1 MHLKKTIM
9 IVLLALVSV
18 LVMAYKIRPGDVLF
32 VSVYGSAE
40 LSGEIVVGPDGTA
53 SIPPLGSV
61 AVLGKTLEE
70 AESLLS
76 GKYLSGGILA
86 TRPQVTVSVKSYAPF
101 MFYVLGE
108 VNKPGAIEWTKDNLT
123 VSQMI
128 ALAGGLKDGADLS
141 SSFLVESNGNRKHID
156 LSSFLVGGEASSI
169 TLAEGTTLFIPAGAK
184 AWIRSIGEFRS
195 PTLIRYNP
203 GLTLTQVVAQ
213 SGGLTENADKKEILI
228 IGEGVQGSK
237 KVVDLN
243 SVLSGAIVDPL
254 IPAGSIVIAND
265 SSIKS
270 VKLLGE
276 VGSPSSISFRDG
288 LTLIQAIGQAGGVKS
303 SAASQLF
310 IIRSE
315 LSEPLRIELISLLK
329 GEIKDVPLK
338 PGDTIFIPRESE
350 KFVYI
355 SSPTFGGKVQFG
367 VDESITLAN
376 ALVKVDLY
384 NPASDE
390 SSILVEPS
398 GERMEVRLNEDRVLQ
413 SGSMIIVSGGTKSI
427 YIAGE
432 VNFPGMMQF
441 GNFDEI
447 TLAKVISRAG
457 GYTEKAGSVEVI
469 SPSGKSVYS
478 IEQALRSDVKL
489 SVQSIVLVEKIEE
502 RYVYVV
508 APGSG
513 GRIDFKESESF
524 TLKNL
529 LARLNLLNLN
539 SSKEIEVIEPSGKVS
554 TVAAL
559 KLKDNDLPLQTGAI
573 VIVPA
578 LSSWV
583 YVFGEV
589 SRPGKI
595 EVDGEDLTLTR
606 VLSSSGGYTSV
617 ADISSVEVL
626 SAGKSVTVNL
636 QEILKGSIPDVKI
649 KYDDLIYIPRLDS
662 RFVYVV
668 SRNKGGKIDFGSG
681 ENITLRNA
689 LAKLNLVEVSSEK
702 TVRAI
707 EPDGKIT
714 ELSIKSLENSDVVI
728 ETGTIIFYPEPY
740 STASVLGQVRN
751 PGTVTLQPDVPFTLS
766 NILAAAGGLT
776 ERADHKRITVMVTD
790 SSSVTIYD
798 MDSISSGKAIYIK
811 DGSTVFVPELESFYV
826 YVVGG
831 VKAPGVKTLDRD
843 GDLPTVT
850 KAIALAG
857 GLIDPT
863 ASSIEIVEN
872 QSRQKLDLQRIMK
885 GDSPDVK
892 IASGSVIYVPEI
904 PGKYIY
910 IVSDSGGGRV
920 DFNSSESLTLRNAL
934 AKENLLDLASDGRV
948 TIISPDGSKRE
959 RILSDLKDSDIS
971 LQSGSIILYPVTQR
985 QIYVLGA
992 VRSPGTVL
1000 FKPAEKLTLSTLIA
1014 KVGGTTP
1021 EALMS
1026 KVQITD
1032 QFGRTSTVDLELIL
1046 QGKALDVKLEDR
1058 TFVYV
1063 PVYEPITVN
1072 VLGEVRNPG
1081 QVTFSKTEIPG
1092 LLLAI
1097 SKAGGLTGEAS
1108 SEIKIVGQENQSYW
1122 YQLME
1127 GQDIT
1132 LKNGQTVFVPGR
1144 ERYVYITGEVASTGR
1159 YDFTTEER
1167 MTVMRT
1173 LIKAGGVRETASDEL
1188 RVITPSG
1195 QVIPVK
1201 LSELLSGK
1209 SDPTLETASTIVVP
1223 KKVARITVLGAVRNP
1238 GTYIFNRDESSSLA
1252 DVVAKAGG
1260 LTDQK
1265 NVDRILVQISNEIKE
1280 FTVASIEKRSDNLPD
1295 NTFVYVTSLE
1305 AAYVTVLGDVPRP
1318 GRYSLEGTQ
1327 PVSVAEIIATAGG
1340 LGDTVN
1346 TLSIVS
1352 ADGKIK
1358 LLNALKIED
1367 LTRNFLQKRDT
1378 IIVLKNYDSYVS
1390 IIGDVKSPGIFSI
1403 GDYGELSLA
1412 ELITMAGGFNSL
1424 EFSRKVQIQS
1434 ASKTEELAVGPD
1446 NFLLLSTKE
1455 LEPGSVVFVP
1465 YIQTQRVYVFGEV
1478 LRPGVVKFLEGMTA
1492 IEAVIEAGGPTSY
1505 AVLGNALLFQDPQK
1519 EPLVLNLDQ
1528 QKGSPVKGNVKL
1540 VPGNI
1545 IYVPQSSIVNIKDIM
1560 SIVASS
1566 LSIVNSAVGIFK

>member
-1 MHLKKTIM
+1 
-9 IVLLALVSV
+9 
-18 LVMAYKIRPGDVLF
+18 
-32 VSVYGSAE
+32 
-40 LSGEIVVGPDGTA
+40 
-53 SIPPLGSV
+53 
-61 AVLGKTLEE
+61 
-70 AESLLS
+70 
-76 GKYLSGGILA
+76 
-86 TRPQVTVSVKSYAPF
+86 
-101 MFYVLGE
+101 
-108 VNKPGAIEWTKDNLT
+108 
-123 VSQMI
+123 
-128 ALAGGLKDGADLS
+128 
-141 SSFLVESNGNRKHID
+141 
-156 LSSFLVGGEASSI
+156 
-169 TLAEGTTLFIPAGAK
+169 
-184 AWIRSIGEFRS
+184 
-195 PTLIRYNP
+195 
-203 GLTLTQVVAQ
+203 
-213 SGGLTENADKKEILI
+213 
-228 IGEGVQGSK
+228 
-237 KVVDLN
+237 
-243 SVLSGAIVDPL
+243 
-254 IPAGSIVIAND
+254 
-265 SSIKS
+265 
-270 VKLLGE
+270 
-276 VGSPSSISFRDG
+276 
-288 LTLIQAIGQAGGVKS
+288 
-303 SAASQLF
+303 
-310 IIRSE
+310 
-315 LSEPLRIELISLLK
+315 
-329 GEIKDVPLK
+329 
-338 PGDTIFIPRESE
+338 
-350 KFVYI
+350 
-355 SSPTFGGKVQFG
+355 
-367 VDESITLAN
+367 
-376 ALVKVDLY
+376 
-384 NPASDE
+384 
-390 SSILVEPS
+390 
-398 GERMEVRLNEDRVLQ
+398 
-413 SGSMIIVSGGTKSI
+413 
-427 YIAGE
+427 
-432 VNFPGMMQF
+432 
-441 GNFDEI
+441 
-447 TLAKVISRAG
+447 
-457 GYTEKAGSVEVI
+457 
-469 SPSGKSVYS
+469 
-478 IEQALRSDVKL
+478 
-489 SVQSIVLVEKIEE
+489 
-502 RYVYVV
+502 
-508 APGSG
+508 
-513 GRIDFKESESF
+513 
-524 TLKNL
+524 
-529 LARLNLLNLN
+529 
-539 SSKEIEVIEPSGKVS
+539 
-554 TVAAL
+554 VAAL

-649 KYDDLIYIPRLDS
+649 KYDDLIYIPRLDN

-668 SRNKGGKIDFGSG
+668 SRNKGGKVDFGSG

-1032 QFGRTSTVDLELIL
+1032 QFGRTSTVDLEMIL

-1081 QVTFSKTEIPG
+1081 QVTFSKTE
-1092 LLLAI
+1092 
-1097 SKAGGLTGEAS
+1097 
-1108 SEIKIVGQENQSYW
+1108 
-1122 YQLME
+1122 
-1127 GQDIT
+1127 
-1132 LKNGQTVFVPGR
+1132 
-1144 ERYVYITGEVASTGR
+1144 
-1159 YDFTTEER
+1159 
-1167 MTVMRT
+1167 
-1173 LIKAGGVRETASDEL
+1173 
-1188 RVITPSG
+1188 
-1195 QVIPVK
+1195 
-1201 LSELLSGK
+1201 
-1209 SDPTLETASTIVVP
+1209 
-1223 KKVARITVLGAVRNP
+1223 
-1238 GTYIFNRDESSSLA
+1238 
-1252 DVVAKAGG
+1252 
-1260 LTDQK
+1260 
-1265 NVDRILVQISNEIKE
+1265 
-1280 FTVASIEKRSDNLPD
+1280 
-1295 NTFVYVTSLE
+1295 
-1305 AAYVTVLGDVPRP
+1305 
-1318 GRYSLEGTQ
+1318 
-1327 PVSVAEIIATAGG
+1327 
-1340 LGDTVN
+1340 
-1346 TLSIVS
+1346 
-1352 ADGKIK
+1352 
-1358 LLNALKIED
+1358 
-1367 LTRNFLQKRDT
+1367 
-1378 IIVLKNYDSYVS
+1378 
-1390 IIGDVKSPGIFSI
+1390 
-1403 GDYGELSLA
+1403 
-1412 ELITMAGGFNSL
+1412 
-1424 EFSRKVQIQS
+1424 
-1434 ASKTEELAVGPD
+1434 
-1446 NFLLLSTKE
+1446 
-1455 LEPGSVVFVP
+1455 
-1465 YIQTQRVYVFGEV
+1465 
-1478 LRPGVVKFLEGMTA
+1478 
-1492 IEAVIEAGGPTSY
+1492 
-1505 AVLGNALLFQDPQK
+1505 
-1519 EPLVLNLDQ
+1519 
-1528 QKGSPVKGNVKL
+1528 
-1540 VPGNI
+1540 
-1545 IYVPQSSIVNIKDIM
+1545 
-1560 SIVASS
+1560 
-1566 LSIVNSAVGIFK
+1566 